1 MSVLITP
8 SMNADFDGDELNV
21 TLISGVN
28 DIVRA
33 EMHNFEPHNNIL
45 SLTGENDFSSNIK
58 MPKPVVGLLSNWM
71 MKED

>member
-28 DIVRA
+28 DTVRA